1 MDLFKR
7 NKGRKRRYQFT
18 QTRYDAHDSLILHE
32 VGEVEGYTEKQIKI
46 SLVKR
51 CGLQAWESW
60 TCLADGTYQRVHI
73 FNEDRPY
80 RGIITVRPIH

>member
-7 NKGRKRRYQFT
+7 NKRTKRLYQFT
-18 QTRYDAHDSLILHE
+18 QTRYDEHDSVILHE
-32 VGEVEGYTEKQIKI
+32 VGEVEGYTEKQIKH
-46 SLVKR
+46 SLVRR

-60 TCLADGTYQRVHI
+60 TCLTDGTFQRIHI

-80 RGIITVRPIH
+80 RGIITVRPLH

>member
-32 VGEVEGYTEKQIKI
+32 VGEVEGYTEKQIK
-46 SLVKR
+46 
-51 CGLQAWESW
+51 
-60 TCLADGTYQRVHI
+60 H
-73 FNEDRPY
+73 
-80 RGIITVRPIH
+80 